1 MQSKNWKYLLI
12 LFLIDVYFPAKTKIV
27 YSHHK
32 YTAMLKGI
40 LAISG
45 QPGLYKLIAE
55 AKNNIIVESLDT
67 GKRMP
72 AYSTNK
78 ISALEDI
85 AIYTD
90 TADIP
95 LKDVFKAISEKEDGG
110 KAISHKASSDK
121 LKAYFGEV
129 LPAYD
134 RDRVYV
140 SDIKKV
146 FLWYNILLEKEMLD
160 FTEEKVEESQT
171 ESEEEQKKT
180 SE

>member
-1 MQSKNWKYLLI
+1 
-12 LFLIDVYFPAKTKIV
+12 
-27 YSHHK
+27 
-32 YTAMLKGI
+32 MLKGI
-40 LAISG
+40 LSISG
-45 QPGLYKLIAE
+45 QQGLFKLVAE
-55 AKNNIIVESLDT
+55 SKNNIIVESLET

-72 AYSTNK
+72 AYSTSK

-95 LKDVFKAISEKEDGG
+95 LKDVFKAISEKENGG
-110 KAISHKASSDK
+110 VTLSHKEPANK
-121 LKAYFGEV
+121 LKSYFAEI
-129 LPAYD
+129 LPEYD

-146 FLWYNILLEKEMLD
+146 LLWYNILLEKNMLD
-160 FTEEKVEESQT
+160 FTEENEGQD
-171 ESEEEQKKT
+171 ESEAKDEKS

>member
-1 MQSKNWKYLLI
+1 MYIREKLEN
-12 LFLIDVYFPAKTKIV
+12 
-27 YSHHK
+27 
-32 YTAMLKGI
+32 MLKGI

-45 QPGLYKLIAE
+45 QSGLFKLVAE

-90 TADIP
+90 TADVP
-95 LKDVFKAISEKEDGG
+95 LKEVFQIIAEKENFGQALD
-110 KAISHKASSDK
+110 HKSNTSR
-121 LKAYFGEV
+121 LKSYFAEI
-129 LPAYD
+129 LPNYD

-146 FLWYNILLEKEMLD
+146 MQWYNILQEKDMLD
-160 FTEEKVEESQT
+160 F
-171 ESEEEQKKT
+171 SEEETEEQKEKGEDGEKY